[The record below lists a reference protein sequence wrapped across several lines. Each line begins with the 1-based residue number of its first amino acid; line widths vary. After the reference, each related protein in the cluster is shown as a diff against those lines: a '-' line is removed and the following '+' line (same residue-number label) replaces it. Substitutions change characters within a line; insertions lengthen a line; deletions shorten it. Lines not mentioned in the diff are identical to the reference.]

1 MVRSKWVG
9 KKKGASSSQPPK
21 SAKKQRLDIREPS
34 PDPALQSYSESEE
47 HSPIPLRSV
56 TFVDKRVMGGRNI
69 DLSFCSSEFSFVYW
83 LEDLNLIPLVQISD
97 PFYTKLVKEFYS
109 NLRMAS
115 NHNEEFALTSSVKGE
130 RIYLNARI
138 LASILHIP
146 HTGLYVFE
154 HKKWPEVE
162 GFHPNHILSI
172 LYPNDPNVLPNMALT
187 TNRLSVDHRLLHH
200 LIVHQI
206 LPTGG
211 GYAKLSR
218 MQVFLMWCILS
229 KIEFCFPLLMLKTMV
244 RAFSQKKSVLP
255 FGSILTKVFLHFHIR
270 LEGEVATKLKK
281 EDTYNKSTL
290 NQMGWKKQ
298 QGIWTYC
305 PRADQAPRIAREK
318 QEDNPPWEG
327 QEQAAPAQAHIAPA
341 QAQGSSSTTDFDRMM
356 ELMQSQF
363 ASMQASF
370 DGQLT
375 QIKMQLASL
384 AEDHKILHAD
394 YENVDEGVYYDLRV
408 IKRCLKRMER
418 NLAAAKIFDHCTD
431 TSGDEG
437 DSSSDTPAL
446 AES

>member
-1 MVRSKWVG
+1 
-9 KKKGASSSQPPK
+9 
-21 SAKKQRLDIREPS
+21 
-34 PDPALQSYSESEE
+34 
-47 HSPIPLRSV
+47 
-56 TFVDKRVMGGRNI
+56 MGGRNI
-69 DLSFCSSEFSFVYW
+69 DLNFCSSEFSFVSW

-97 PFYTKLVKEFYS
+97 PFYIKLVKEFYS

-115 NHNEEFALTSSVKGE
+115 SQNEEFALSSSVKGE
-130 RIYLNARI
+130 RIYLDARI

-162 GFHPNHILSI
+162 GFHPNQILSI
-172 LYPNDPNVLPNMALT
+172 LYHNDPNVHPNMALT

-255 FGSILTKVFLHFHIR
+255 FGSILTKVFQHFHIR
-270 LEGEVATKLKK
+270 LDGEVATKFKK

-290 NQMGWKKQ
+290 NRMGWKKQ
-298 QGIWTYC
+298 EGIWTYC
-305 PRADQAPRIAREK
+305 PKVDQAPRIAREE
-318 QEDNPPWEG
+318 QEDNPPWEA
-327 QEQAAPAQAHIAPA
+327 QEQAAPAQAPA
-341 QAQGSSSTTDFDRMM
+341 QSSSSTTDYDRMM
-356 ELMQSQF
+356 EFMQSQF
-363 ASMQASF
+363 ASMQASLDDKF
-370 DGQLT
+370 KQVNTRLGRLE
-375 QIKMQLASL
+375 A
-384 AEDHKILHAD
+384 DHKILHSD
-394 YENVDEGVYYDLRV
+394 YEHVDDTVYYDLRV
-408 IKRCLKRMER
+408 VKRRLKRMEGK
-418 NLAAAKIFDHCTD
+418 LADSRTIDRCEE

-437 DSSSDTPAL
+437 DKSSDSDTPA
-446 AES
+446 APAAS

>member
-1 MVRSKWVG
+1 
-9 KKKGASSSQPPK
+9 
-21 SAKKQRLDIREPS
+21 
-34 PDPALQSYSESEE
+34 
-47 HSPIPLRSV
+47 
-56 TFVDKRVMGGRNI
+56 
-69 DLSFCSSEFSFVYW
+69 
-83 LEDLNLIPLVQISD
+83 
-97 PFYTKLVKEFYS
+97 
-109 NLRMAS
+109 MAS
-115 NHNEEFALTSSVKGE
+115 NQNEEFALSSSVKGE

-154 HKKWPEVE
+154 QKKWPKVE
-162 GFHPNHILSI
+162 GFHPNQILSI
-172 LYPNDPNVLPNMALT
+172 LYPNDPNVHPNMALT

-244 RAFSQKKSVLP
+244 RAFSQKKFVLP
-255 FGSILTKVFLHFHIR
+255 FGSILTKVFQHFHIR

-290 NQMGWKKQ
+290 NRMGWKKQ
-298 QGIWTYC
+298 EGIWTYC
-305 PRADQAPRIAREK
+305 PKVDQVPRIAREEK
-318 QEDNPPWEG
+318 EDNPPWEA
-327 QEQAAPAQAHIAPA
+327 QEQAAPAQP
-341 QAQGSSSTTDFDRMM
+341 QAQGSSSTTDYDRMM

-370 DGQLT
+370 DGQFK
-375 QIKMQLASL
+375 QIKMQLGSL
-384 AEDHKILHAD
+384 AEDHKILHSE
-394 YENVDEGVYYDLRV
+394 YENVDDGVYYDLRV
-408 IKRCLKRMER
+408 VKSRLKRIER
-418 NLAAAKIFDHCTD
+418 KLANAKIIDHCED

-437 DSSSDTPAL
+437 DSSSDSDTPAP
-446 AES
+446 AKS

>member
-1 MVRSKWVG
+1 M
-9 KKKGASSSQPPK
+9 
-21 SAKKQRLDIREPS
+21 
-34 PDPALQSYSESEE
+34 QSDSESEE

-56 TFVDKRVMGGRNI
+56 TFVEKRVMGGRNI
-69 DLSFCSSEFSFVYW
+69 DLQFCSFEFSFVSW

-97 PFYTKLVKEFYS
+97 PFYIKLVKEFYS
-109 NLRMAS
+109 NLRIAS
-115 NHNEEFALTSSVKGE
+115 NQNEEFALTSTVKGE

-146 HTGLYVFE
+146 HTGIYVFE

-172 LYPNDPNVLPNMALT
+172 LYPNDPNVHPNMALT
-187 TNRLSVDHRLLHH
+187 SNRLSVDHRLLHH

-229 KIEFCFPLLMLKTMV
+229 RIEFCFPLLMLKTMV
-244 RAFSQKKSVLP
+244 RAFHQKKSILP
-255 FGSILTKVFLHFHIR
+255 FGSILTKIFLHFHIQ
-270 LEGEVATKLKK
+270 LEGEVGTKLKK

-290 NQMGWKKQ
+290 NRMGWKKE

-305 PRADQAPRIAREK
+305 PRADQAPRIAREE
-318 QEDNPPWEG
+318 QEDNPPWE
-327 QEQAAPAQAHIAPA
+327 QTTPAQTAPA
-341 QAQGSSSTTDFDRMM
+341 QAQSAPAQTQGSSSTADFDRMM
-356 ELMQSQF
+356 EVMQSQF

-370 DGQLT
+370 DGQFKE
-375 QIKMQLASL
+375 IKMQLGSL
-384 AEDHKILHAD
+384 EEDHKILHKN
-394 YENVDEGVYYDLRV
+394 YEDVDEGLYYDLRV
-408 IKRCLKRMER
+408 VKRRLKRLER
-418 NLAAAKIFDHCTD
+418 NLAKAKIFDHCTD
-431 TSGDEG
+431 TSGDDG
-437 DSSSDTPAL
+437 DSSSDSVHPPP